1 MIKGTVKVVNPSG
14 LHMRPAGIF
23 CQKAMDF
30 ESTKITFNYGK
41 NNEASAKS
49 ILSILGAGIR
59 QDDEIELVCDGPD
72 EEKAM
77 NELKKLFE
85 EGFGEI

>member
-1 MIKGTVKVVNPSG
+1 MITRTVKVVNPSG
-14 LHMRPAGIF
+14 LHIRPAGVF

-30 ESTKITFNYGK
+30 ETTRINFHYGK

-59 QDDEIELVCDGPD
+59 QNDEIELICDGPD
-72 EEKAM
+72 EEQAM
-77 NELKKLFE
+77 DELCSLFE
-85 EGFGEI
+85 DGFGEI

>member
-1 MIKGTVKVVNPSG
+1 MVKRKVKVTNPSG

-23 CQKAMDF
+23 CQRAMDF
-30 ESTKITFNYGK
+30 ENTKINFYYGK

-59 QDDEIELVCDGPD
+59 QNDEIELICEGPD
-72 EEKAM
+72 ESAAADA
-77 NELKKLFE
+77 LCRLFE